1 MEGRCIHFALYQE
14 TRGDKKMDEKG
25 VIRHG
30 LRNLLHMDG
39 RIYLGFNG
47 SSILGMLYTICW
59 EDRECL
65 CGVIP
70 FLL

>member
-1 MEGRCIHFALYQE
+1 
-14 TRGDKKMDEKG
+14 MDEKG

-39 RIYLGFNG
+39 RIYLGFNV